1 MHLLCHAFRK
11 DTNDVDR
18 PGMILEHL
26 PFYYQKYFRKAFSTK
41 LFGVETPKE
50 VLDLI
55 RDTVITSGKNQIIEP
70 LLPDEMESLGIF
82 HMLTEECR
90 LDRVRRIDT
99 GDESAKL
106 KIQQTG
112 VAGIQTLVNTVRP
125 AVTAVAGTP
134 AAAAAG
140 VRPIAQ
146 VRPMGAAA
154 AAWPRPAASV

>member
-1 MHLLCHAFRK
+1 M
-11 DTNDVDR
+11 
-18 PGMILEHL
+18 G
-26 PFYYQKYFRKAFSTK
+26 
-41 LFGVETPKE
+41 TPKE

-55 RDTVITSGKNQIIEP
+55 RDTVITTGKNQIIEP

-146 VRPMGAAA
+146 VRPMGVGAAA
-154 AAWPRPAASV
+154 AAWPRPAASVAVRPVATYAGVARPGFGAGWGAGVRPGFGVRPGPL